1 MAHTVNTKQRVGAFA
16 ISLLLCCSLALSLSP
31 ALAGAKNKEA
41 QVAKMQVL
49 ISGEKT
55 QPSTVEIYALT
66 NATEF
71 PAVVDIML
79 PSDAKDITVEEFGND
94 SSKAETVDI
103 RLAPSEIDT
112 KTDVRYQVKLTK
124 GANFKVTLK
133 ISYSAFE
140 GANMGDTPVASFGL
154 VAPADLEEVLYGFVA
169 LHGTMGIGK
178 EIERLADSKKGA
190 VYGVRHENVKR
201 GMMSTASVA
210 FVESQKA
217 QAEIA
222 KVKEESEL
230 DKAKASIFRFNA
242 VVYGLVGLLIVV
254 IAVVLVLI
262 LRDRNKAVVANEET
276 DE

>member
-1 MAHTVNTKQRVGAFA
+1 MAHTVTTTKRAGAFA
-16 ISLLLCCSLALSLSP
+16 LSLLLCCTLALSISP
-31 ALAGAKNKEA
+31 ALASAKDKEA
-41 QVAKMQVL
+41 QVTKMQVL
-49 ISGEKT
+49 VSGEKT

-66 NATEF
+66 NATEY
-71 PAVVDIML
+71 PAIVDIML
-79 PSDAKDITVEEFGND
+79 PSDATDITVEEFGND
-94 SSKAETVDI
+94 SRQAETVDI

-140 GANMGDTPVASFGL
+140 GASMGDTPVASFGL
-154 VAPADLEEVLYGFVA
+154 VAPADVEEMLYGFVA
-169 LHGTMGIGK
+169 IHGTMGIGK
-178 EIERLADSKKGA
+178 DIERLADSTKGA

-217 QAEIA
+217 QAEIE
-222 KVKEESEL
+222 KVKQESEL

-242 VVYGLVGLLIVV
+242 VVYGLVGLLVV
-254 IAVVLVLI
+254 AIAIVLI
-262 LRDRNKAVVANEET
+262 LILRGRNKAVTANE
-276 DE
+276 DADK